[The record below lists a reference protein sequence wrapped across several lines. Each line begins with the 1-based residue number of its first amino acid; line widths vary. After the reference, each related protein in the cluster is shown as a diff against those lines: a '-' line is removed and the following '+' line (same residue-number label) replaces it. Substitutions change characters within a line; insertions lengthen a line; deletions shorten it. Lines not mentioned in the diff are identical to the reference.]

1 MGAMVMYGMV
11 TYLIILRFK
20 QTASKAIVMS
30 MVILVLF
37 IGFSRLYLG
46 AHYFSDVMAGY
57 IVGMAWLATVIS
69 GTEIARR
76 HGGRGRSSN
85 TSLETKGI
93 NRLAGAERLNKG

>member
-1 MGAMVMYGMV
+1 M
-11 TYLIILRFK
+11 I
-20 QTASKAIVMS
+20 
-30 MVILVLF
+30 ILVLF

-76 HGGRGRSSN
+76 QGGWGRSSD
-85 TSLETKGI
+85 TSSETKRV
-93 NRLAGAERLNKG
+93 NRVAGAERFNKG